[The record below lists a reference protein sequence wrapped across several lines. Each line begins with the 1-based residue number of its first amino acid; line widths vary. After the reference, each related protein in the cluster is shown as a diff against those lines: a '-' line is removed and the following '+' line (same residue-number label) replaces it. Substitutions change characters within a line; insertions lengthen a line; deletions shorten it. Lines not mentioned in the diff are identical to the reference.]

1 MIGPKHVAII
11 MDGNGRWGLKKKN
24 SRNLGHKKGIT
35 RVEEIISQSIKKKI
49 KFLTLYTF
57 SSDNWKRP
65 KIEINFL
72 FTLLENYIDKELN
85 NLKKKN
91 IKINI
96 LGEISKFPL
105 RLKSKLR
112 KVERK
117 TNNNTLIQINL
128 ALNYGSRQE
137 IINAFKKINLKKKKK
152 ITEKL
157 ISSNLYTRNI
167 PDPEILIRTGNTNRL
182 SNFLLWQMNYTEI
195 FFIKKL
201 WPDFNKNDF
210 NKILNKFNKIKRNFG
225 AIQ

>member
-24 SRNLGHKKGIT
+24 SRNFGHRRGIV
-35 RVEEIISQSIKKKI
+35 RVEEVINQSIKKKI

-72 FTLLENYIDKELN
+72 LDLLENYIDKEFN
-85 NLKKKN
+85 NLKNKN
-91 IKINI
+91 IKIKV
-96 LGEISKFPL
+96 LGDISKFPTG
-105 RLKSKLR
+105 LKTKLR
-112 KVERK
+112 KAERK
-117 TNNNTLIQINL
+117 TNNNTLIQINI
-128 ALNYGSRQE
+128 ALNYSSRQE
-137 IINAFKKINLKKKKK
+137 LIKAFKRINYNKKKI

-157 ISSNLYTRNI
+157 ISNNLYTKNI

-182 SNFLLWQMNYTEI
+182 SNFLLWQINYTEI

-210 NKILNKFNKIKRNFG
+210 NKILNKFKKIKRNFG
-225 AIQ
+225 AI

>member
-11 MDGNGRWGLKKKN
+11 MDGNGRWGLKKKK
-24 SRNLGHKKGIT
+24 SRNLGHKRGIT
-35 RVEEIISQSIKKKI
+35 RVEEVINQSIQKKI

-72 FTLLENYIDKELN
+72 FTLLENYIDKEFN
-85 NLKKKN
+85 NLKDKN
-91 IKINI
+91 IKIKI
-96 LGEISKFPL
+96 LGDISKFPSD
-105 RLKSKLR
+105 LKTKLR
-112 KVERK
+112 KVEKK
-117 TNNNTLIQINL
+117 TNKNNLMQINL

-137 IINAFKKINLKKKKK
+137 LINAFKKINSNKKR
-152 ITEKL
+152 IISEKL
-157 ISSNLYTRNI
+157 ISNHLYTKNI

-195 FFIKKL
+195 FFVKKL
-201 WPDFNKNDF
+201 WPDFNKNDY

-225 AIQ
+225 SI

>member
-1 MIGPKHVAII
+1 MNGPKHVAII

-24 SRNLGHKKGIT
+24 SRNLGHKQGII
-35 RVEEIISQSIKKKI
+35 RVEEVINQSIKKKI

-72 FTLLENYIDKELN
+72 LNLLENYIDKEFN
-85 NLKKKN
+85 NLKNKN
-91 IKINI
+91 IKIKI
-96 LGEISKFPL
+96 LGDISKFPKS
-105 RLKSKLR
+105 LKTKL
-112 KVERK
+112 KEVERK
-117 TNNNTLIQINL
+117 TNYNTLIQINL

-137 IINAFKKINLKKKKK
+137 LIYAFKRINYNKSRT

-157 ISSNLYTRNI
+157 ISNNLYTKNI

-195 FFIKKL
+195 FFVKKL

-210 NKILNKFNKIKRNFG
+210 NKILNKFNQIKRNFG
-225 AIQ
+225 AI